1 MPTLSTGNCRQL
13 SSALVNLM
21 HEFRHEVFVKRLKW
35 SLPATDGVERDQYD
49 TSSCQVRRSHRRHG
63 SNHWHVRGCCRRWR
77 ATCCRSC
84 FRSCS
89 ASRDTPRAPGIWELS
104 RFATSVRETG
114 EGRILSLSKPTLD
127 FLEQVLECA
136 QRHNIRRLIFVTSI
150 GVERLMLRA
159 GVPVHRI
166 GPPALVDGQLTVA
179 LFIEV
184 ENEKAVAPAPCTHLI
199 GHVAPECGGG
209 SSLSY
214 GLSRKYGRAPQSR
227 AHRGGLNNAA

>member
-1 MPTLSTGNCRQL
+1 MATLSTGNCRQL
-13 SSALVNLM
+13 SSALLNLM

-35 SLPATDGVERDQYD
+35 SLPASDGVERDQYD
-49 TSSCQVRRSHRRHG
+49 TSSARYVVLTDDSDRITACARLLPTTERYMLPELFPQLLG
-63 SNHWHVRGCCRRWR
+63 GC
-77 ATCCRSC
+77 
-84 FRSCS
+84 
-89 ASRDTPRAPGIWELS
+89 DTPRAANIWELS

-114 EGRILSLSKPTLD
+114 EGRILALSKPTLD

-159 GVPVHRI
+159 GVPSHRI

-184 ENEKAVAPAPCTHLI
+184 EKEKAVAPAPAHITLDMSRSTAA
-199 GHVAPECGGG
+199 GVA
-209 SSLSY
+209 
-214 GLSRKYGRAPQSR
+214 A
-227 AHRGGLNNAA
+227 

>member
-1 MPTLSTGNCRQL
+1 MPTLSSGNCRQL

-49 TSSCQVRRSHRRHG
+49 TSSARYVVLTDDTDRITACARLLPTMESYMLPELFPQLLG
-63 SNHWHVRGCCRRWR
+63 GG
-77 ATCCRSC
+77 
-84 FRSCS
+84 
-89 ASRDTPRAPGIWELS
+89 DTPRAPGIWELS

-114 EGRILSLSKPTLD
+114 EGRILALSKPTLD
-127 FLEQVLECA
+127 FLAQVLECS

-184 ENEKAVAPAPCTHLI
+184 EKEKAVAPAPAHISLDMSHP
-199 GHVAPECGGG
+199 GAAEVA
-209 SSLSY
+209 
-214 GLSRKYGRAPQSR
+214 
-227 AHRGGLNNAA
+227 AA

>member
-1 MPTLSTGNCRQL
+1 MTTLSTGNCRQL
-13 SSALVNLM
+13 SSALLNLM

-35 SLPATDGVERDQYD
+35 SLPASDGVERDQYD
-49 TSSCQVRRSHRRHG
+49 TSSARYVVLTDDTDRITACARLLPTTESYMLPELFPQLLG
-63 SNHWHVRGCCRRWR
+63 GC
-77 ATCCRSC
+77 
-84 FRSCS
+84 
-89 ASRDTPRAPGIWELS
+89 DTPRASSIWELS

-114 EGRILSLSKPTLD
+114 EGRILALSKPTLD

-184 ENEKAVAPAPCTHLI
+184 EKEKAVAPAP
-199 GHVAPECGGG
+199 
-209 SSLSY
+209 
-214 GLSRKYGRAPQSR
+214 
-227 AHRGGLNNAA
+227 AHITLDMSHPNAAGVAA